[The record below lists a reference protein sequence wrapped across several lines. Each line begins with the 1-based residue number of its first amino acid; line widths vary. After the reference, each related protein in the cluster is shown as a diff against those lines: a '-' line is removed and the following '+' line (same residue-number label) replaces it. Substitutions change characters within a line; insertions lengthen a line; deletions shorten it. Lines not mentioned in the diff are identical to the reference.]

1 MSDVECPYCGEDQK
15 INHDDGQGYKEDV
28 LHRQECR
35 HCSKTFVFNT
45 YVSCSYITWGAD
57 CLNGAEHDWKLTQTR
72 PVFFTQMRCSVCD
85 EKRKL
90 TAEERKTHGIPDKF
104 VL

>member
-1 MSDVECPYCGEDQK
+1 MSDVECPYCGKGNDICHED
-15 INHDDGQGYKEDV
+15 GLGYEEDV
-28 LHRQECR
+28 LHQQECG
-35 HCSKTFVFNT
+35 HCDKTFVFNT
-45 YVSCSYITWGAD
+45 CISFSYEAQAAD

-72 PVFFTQMRCSVCD
+72 PVFFTEMRCSVCG

-90 TAEERKTHGIPDKF
+90 TPEEKVAHGIPERF